1 MWSGIVVAL
10 YFSLPPINFILVQL
24 FISLTVLYFYFV
36 AAMNMFFVSIMLII
50 WKFSSPCEIAA
61 GSKRLAEL
69 SIVLVVDFNSRE
81 CWNVRPQTPVLNFGE
96 LFVLKTWRMLIS
108 YHMLLSVAVFLLQLW
123 NRISVHWIC
132 LHFMHILAFIPSFLL
147 AHY

>member
-50 WKFSSPCEIAA
+50 
-61 GSKRLAEL
+61 
-69 SIVLVVDFNSRE
+69 
-81 CWNVRPQTPVLNFGE
+81 
-96 LFVLKTWRMLIS
+96 
-108 YHMLLSVAVFLLQLW
+108 
-123 NRISVHWIC
+123 
-132 LHFMHILAFIPSFLL
+132 
-147 AHY
+147 